1 MTQYFIVKIHILF
14 LMLVVFMNLQ
24 WIAMIFPERSQH
36 DITMLL
42 MKHGSNSEQLK
53 VKCKTD
59 TETVFISQFFLC
71 PSCAQCGRKC
81 L

>member
-1 MTQYFIVKIHILF
+1 MEKFFLLFITNIEMAQYFIVKIHILF
-14 LMLVVFMNLQ
+14 LMLVVLMNLQ

-42 MKHGSNSEQLK
+42 IKHGSNSEQLK

-59 TETVFISQFFLC
+59 TETVFIS
-71 PSCAQCGRKC
+71 
-81 L
+81 